1 MENRRL
7 FMKNKFVPIIITLFT
22 VFSNPVYAQGI
33 PVIDGQGLVQ
43 HVVNAMESVAQTAKQ
58 IEQYK
63 TQLQQYQNMLQ
74 NTMTPDYYLWA
85 DAQSA
90 MNGLYDAMNS
100 FNQFRDSIGD
110 YQKYLD
116 LYKILDQYSTHNCF
130 MAKGCTKEEQA
141 QLDKELA
148 MIDEANKRANDD
160 SFKVIDQQQRRLKT
174 EAAEL
179 QRLQMNAQG
188 AQGQLEA
195 LQYANQ
201 FAAAQVYQ
209 LQQMRGAMLAQQQ
222 AVTTQLANT
231 QNEKALQQA
240 QQRKLTEGDVTN
252 SSEGS
257 SLPVGKKIN
266 SF

>member
-7 FMKNKFVPIIITLFT
+7 FMKNKFVLIIITLST

-33 PVIDGQGLVQ
+33 PVIDHHSLIQ
-43 HVVNAMESVAQTAKQ
+43 HTINAIELVAQTAKQ

-63 TQLQQYQNMLQ
+63 TQLQQYENMLQ

-100 FNQFRDSIGD
+100 FNQFRDNIGN

-130 MAKGCTKEEQA
+130 MAKGCTKEEQE

-160 SFKVIDQQQRRLKT
+160 SFKVIDQQQQRLRQ

-179 QRLQMNAQG
+179 QRLQINAQG

-195 LQYANQ
+195 LSYANQ

-222 AVTTQLANT
+222 AVTAQLANQ
-231 QNEKALQQA
+231 QNDKARNKA
-240 QQRKLTEGDVTN
+240 AFEAATRGVFFNNEENKGTFTFG
-252 SSEGS
+252 
-257 SLPVGKKIN
+257 GK
-266 SF
+266 